1 VATPAPDIAAAFDR
15 AMARDDLYFF
25 TRYGFLQQRGTKW
38 LRNWHHAKICA
49 ALERV
54 YRGECKRLIINI
66 PPRYSKTEIAV
77 VNFIAWSLGKC
88 PDAEFIHAS
97 YSARLATQ
105 NSWRTKGLVQTAWYN
120 AIFPDVALCDD
131 SKAKDEWRTT
141 AGGVMYATGAGGTI
155 TGYGAGKMR
164 EGFGGCFPHAEMVA
178 TERGPVAIGDLVAN
192 VAPTRVWSYN
202 ETTRITELRSI
213 SRFWKNPANHIIELS
228 SRDGR
233 TMRCTPD
240 HEIFTRAG
248 WVSAVHIAKALDL
261 VNGQFGL
268 PRSLDA
274 SEPAIKRDLYDSFRM
289 LWLCVPY
296 SIRQAM
302 RDADPSL
309 AQLDLPDHPNADA
322 ISGAELGRAFVTV
335 ENGQHIIADEF
346 GTGPALQY
354 RKGSVSQRI
363 LHVVGLAAI
372 REIGKRIVQG
382 VAIEVPDLCRQGSW
396 AYKLLSDEVSNV
408 AQRDATS
415 DRKVDASISVPIVRR
430 LQRAQ
435 GQCPADLSKVR
446 HLVQPFGAADWTPDT
461 VRYVGHEDETF
472 CLEVEGNHN
481 FVLAQSG
488 AIVSNCIIIDDPH
501 KADEARSDVMRQNVI
516 DWFQTTMES
525 RTNSPDTPIIVI
537 MQRLHER
544 DLAGWLIDGGNG
556 EEWESLVLPALTDDD
571 TTALWP
577 AKHDVA
583 ALLRMQ
589 EASPYTFAGQYGQR
603 PAPLAGGIIKP
614 DRIEVIEALPAGMQ
628 WVRAWDFGATEGG
641 GDPTVGAKLGLTKEG
656 RVIIADITRGQ
667 WGPEGVEAAMKNT
680 AGRDGTSCRIRIPQD
695 PGQAGKAQVASM
707 VRLLSGYSVAAA
719 PVSGDKI
726 TRAEPLA
733 AQINVGNVSM
743 LRADWNDALVSEMR
757 MFPNGAHDDQV
768 DACAD
773 AYAALHTGNT
783 GLLDYYAALVAKQ
796 KAEKE
801 ATQHG

>member
-15 AMARDDLYFF
+15 ALARDDLYFF

-77 VNFIAWSLGKC
+77 INFIAWSLGKC

-105 NSWRTKGLVQTAWYN
+105 NSWRTKGLVQTEWYH
-120 AIFPDVALCDD
+120 AIFPDVMLCDD

-164 EGFGGCFPHAEMVA
+164 EGFGGA
-178 TERGPVAIGDLVAN
+178 
-192 VAPTRVWSYN
+192 
-202 ETTRITELRSI
+202 
-213 SRFWKNPANHIIELS
+213 
-228 SRDGR
+228 
-233 TMRCTPD
+233 
-240 HEIFTRAG
+240 
-248 WVSAVHIAKALDL
+248 
-261 VNGQFGL
+261 
-268 PRSLDA
+268 
-274 SEPAIKRDLYDSFRM
+274 
-289 LWLCVPY
+289 
-296 SIRQAM
+296 
-302 RDADPSL
+302 
-309 AQLDLPDHPNADA
+309 
-322 ISGAELGRAFVTV
+322 
-335 ENGQHIIADEF
+335 
-346 GTGPALQY
+346 
-354 RKGSVSQRI
+354 
-363 LHVVGLAAI
+363 
-372 REIGKRIVQG
+372 
-382 VAIEVPDLCRQGSW
+382 
-396 AYKLLSDEVSNV
+396 
-408 AQRDATS
+408 
-415 DRKVDASISVPIVRR
+415 
-430 LQRAQ
+430 
-435 GQCPADLSKVR
+435 
-446 HLVQPFGAADWTPDT
+446 
-461 VRYVGHEDETF
+461 
-472 CLEVEGNHN
+472 
-481 FVLAQSG
+481 
-488 AIVSNCIIIDDPH
+488 IIIDDPH

-783 GLLDYYAALVAKQ
+783 GLLDYYAALVAK
-796 KAEKE
+796 KNAEKE